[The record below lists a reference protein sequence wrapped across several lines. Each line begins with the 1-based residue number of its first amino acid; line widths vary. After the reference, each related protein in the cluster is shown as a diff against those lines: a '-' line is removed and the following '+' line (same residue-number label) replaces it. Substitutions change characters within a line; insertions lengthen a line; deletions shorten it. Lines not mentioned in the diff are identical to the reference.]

1 MSRRW
6 RIWLFVVLAILF
18 VIGVN
23 QVTTRSQA
31 EHHQSQAKSEAQKPA
46 ASKSEIKAQKPTK
59 TARLVP
65 MYAEGD
71 LHVRKAAKT
80 KKKTR
85 PKKKK
90 RTVRKKTI
98 KKTIKKVKRKRKA
111 RRVRKKRPIA
121 ASRKLTGNR
130 PVLEVAYK
138 DIGFNRYLDVI
149 ERVGRLFVLMETE
162 NGTRLGPEISLKR
175 KHLYPRGADMS
186 VLAIKRPHLVSD
198 DRIRDRLAMIK
209 IPEEANDDRVVLILT
224 KPFDDL
230 LWQTITDALKK
241 HRLRLHQVSQI
252 VGDYVE
258 GANGV
263 FLKLDSVVVKRSGK
277 LVRLNRKL
285 RVSL

>member
-1 MSRRW
+1 MSRSW

-18 VIGVN
+18 VIGVD

-46 ASKSEIKAQKPTK
+46 ASKSEAKSQKPTK

-80 KKKTR
+80 KKKKH

-90 RTVRKKTI
+90 RTVRKNPV
-98 KKTIKKVKRKRKA
+98 KKTIKKVKRKV
-111 RRVRKKRPIA
+111 RRVHKKRPIA
-121 ASRKLTGNR
+121 ASRNLIGNR

-162 NGTRLGPEISLKR
+162 DGTRLGPEISLKR
-175 KHLYPRGADMS
+175 KFLYPRGADMS

-241 HRLRLHQVSQI
+241 HRLGLHQVSQI
-252 VGDYVE
+252 VGDYTE
-258 GANGV
+258 GSNGV
-263 FLKLDSVVVKRSGK
+263 FLQLDSVVVKRSGK